1 LLDPVLGFGGSGQ
14 GSANCVPN
22 GPFQNFTI
30 NIGPGFTSSPRCV
43 NRKINDA
50 FSGLCSA
57 ADVKKA
63 TSASTYEE
71 AWVAMYNGPHL
82 FGHIALAMMVSRFL
96 LCEVIAL
103 M

>member
-1 LLDPVLGFGGSGQ
+1 M
-14 GSANCVPN
+14 
-22 GPFQNFTI
+22 
-30 NIGPGFTSSPRCV
+30 